1 MYTDQIMNKINTN
14 TINMKKQT
22 TWDSTW
28 QISNLKMHTKTS
40 EHMEI
45 L

>member
-14 TINMKKQT
+14 TINMKKT
-22 TWDSTW
+22 D
-28 QISNLKMHTKTS
+28 KKTETALDKS
-40 EHMEI
+40 EHREI